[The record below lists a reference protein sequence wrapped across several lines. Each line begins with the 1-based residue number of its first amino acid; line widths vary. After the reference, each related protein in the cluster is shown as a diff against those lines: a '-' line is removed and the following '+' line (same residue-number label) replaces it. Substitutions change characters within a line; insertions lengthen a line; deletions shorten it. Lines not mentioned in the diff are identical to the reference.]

1 MNDKGAIDLVLFRY
15 LQYGFRD
22 TLRSLWR
29 HKGMVVVSVI
39 TVAIMLIVLG
49 ATVLL
54 AANSEYMTSNME
66 DELEIIVFYD
76 TEATREEISAS
87 EPYFQYITGFESA
100 TFVSKEE
107 AMVIMSEK
115 FNQSNLTSA
124 TGGVNPLPDAH
135 YIKVAQLEQ
144 IAPAVEFLNDKN
156 YFPRIDLVRY
166 AQDEVDNMIALSDT
180 LERGCLIVVAVM
192 LFIALFLVNS
202 TIRLTVA
209 TRGEEINIMKYVG
222 ATNIYVRIPFFL
234 EGLLIGILGALI
246 ADVAL
251 FFGYDA
257 VVTYVAQHIGFIELM
272 TDPALMVMLMVILL
286 VGGTLLGAIG
296 SNIAIRKYLRV

>member
-1 MNDKGAIDLVLFRY
+1 MILFRY

-22 TLRSLWR
+22 TMRSLWR
-29 HKGMVVVSVI
+29 HKGMVLVSVV

-54 AANSEYMTSNME
+54 AANSDYMTGNME

-76 TEATREEISAS
+76 TGATREEVLAT
-87 EPYFQYITGFESA
+87 EPFFEYITGFEQA

-107 AMVIMSEK
+107 AMVIMGEK
-115 FNQSNLTSA
+115 FGQSNLTEA
-124 TGGVNPLPDAH
+124 TGGVNPLPDAF

-144 IAPAVEFLNDKN
+144 ITPAVEFLQDET
-156 YFPRIDLVRY
+156 YFPCVDMVRY
-166 AQDEVDNMIALSDT
+166 GQDEVNNMIALSDT
-180 LERGCLIVVAVM
+180 LERACLVVVAVM
-192 LFIALFLVNS
+192 LFVALFLVNS

-209 TRGEEINIMKYVG
+209 TRGEEISIMKYVG

-246 ADVAL
+246 ADAAL
-251 FFGYDA
+251 YFGYDA
-257 VVTYVAQHIGFIELM
+257 VVTYMMQNVGFIELLV
-272 TDPALMVMLMVILL
+272 DPVLMALLMLILL
-286 VGGTLLGAIG
+286 IGGTLLGAIG